1 MGRLV
6 RRFYDFYLS
15 RPYVSAG
22 AAVILIAFSILGWQR
37 LAINSNQLELMPEEI
52 SAVKELKKI
61 TTMVGGTGFLVI
73 TLKHTERNAGDKLI
87 EEARLLK
94 RQGKDKEA
102 KELADKANAEYLK
115 TRKQD
120 IVLAQTL
127 KDAADEIAAE
137 LKKDPD
143 VRFIQYKFSLD
154 FLKRKFLLFWKTE
167 DLREAVRRVSLK
179 RDDLMRRA
187 DPFFIDL
194 GEGEVRLELSDLLSR
209 YTRVGKK
216 EIIDEYYVS
225 PDRRMMVLLVKPQ
238 FSMNEIEKSR
248 QLMQKVRKLIE
259 EKHIEKRGVEFGFT
273 GLYPQYVDQYDSIE
287 QSIAPTA
294 VLSLIGIAV
303 ILGVFVRKIGLILAL
318 LVALVYAIL
327 LTYGVTYVVIGQLNL
342 ITAIFGG
349 ILAGFGIDFGIHF
362 IFRFRQEYWQSE
374 DVMQAIHAT
383 VQNTGPAALFSAA
396 TVSAAFLALILSDF
410 RGFSEFG
417 IISTYGILLTMGCM
431 FLLTP
436 LQIVLLNRWFPGYM
450 KKMGHAS
457 AEPDTFNP
465 RFNVTRV
472 SRIVVIVSLFLTFG
486 GLFLVRGL
494 SFDHDSRN
502 MLSSD
507 IPSEVLREEMD
518 LRYDIAGDPLGVAT
532 ETLDEASSLYEYL
545 EPPDE
550 SLRGTVAQV
559 VSPFSFVPPA
569 VQQIENAKLI
579 QRFAAETKIPAA
591 LIPDH
596 YRPYYGQY
604 LQFTREKPFQ
614 FKDLP
619 APVQRQFQNVEKS
632 PIKGW
637 LTFVYPEVDKMY
649 FATDLARL
657 DRLVG
662 EIHYPVVGRQT
673 IQRIAYDLPQW
684 EKKLGKRFRGSDQKK
699 QILGMNLSER
709 EAAGVVEILNRID
722 EKSLRAYGFFELVN
736 QEILK
741 SRPFKTL
748 EDVQKTKKTARAT
761 GSTIL
766 VAQFTYIIQRE
777 TRWIVAGTCGL
788 VFLIL
793 LVSFRNLK
801 SCLIALVPLI
811 TGMLVMTGVMV
822 LFDVKLNYFN
832 VIVFPIIIGYAINS
846 GIFMLFRSIELG
858 SAVQA
863 LGRIGP
869 PISASNLTTFA
880 GWVALLVAVHPGVR
894 SMGVVA
900 CVGLATTLIVSLT
913 FLPALLELLVEKG
926 WYHLG
931 RASEDAPPS
940 IAAEGPGVA
949 EALPAAAGSAQTA
962 VEKPAKR
969 RKK

>member
-1 MGRLV
+1 MKRLV
-6 RRFYDFYLS
+6 RRFYDFYLT
-15 RPYVSAG
+15 RPLRS
-22 AAVILIAFSILGWQR
+22 AAVALLILAFAVVGWQK
-37 LAINSNQLELMPEEI
+37 LTINSNQLELMPASI
-52 SAVKELKKI
+52 SAVQELKKI

-73 TLKHTERNAGDKLI
+73 TLKHTERNPGDELI
-87 EEARLLK
+87 EQARLLK
-94 RQGKDKEA
+94 RHGKDEEA
-102 KELADKANAEYLK
+102 KKLAAKANAEYAK
-115 TRKQD
+115 TRKED
-120 IVLAQTL
+120 IARAQVL
-127 KDAADEIAAE
+127 KDAADEIATE
-137 LKKDPD
+137 LKKDPE
-143 VRFIQYKFSLD
+143 VRFIQYKFNLD
-154 FLKRKFLLFWKTE
+154 FLKRKFLMFWKTE

-194 GEGEVRLELSDLLSR
+194 GQGEVRLDLADLLSR

-238 FSMNEIEKSR
+238 FSMNEIDKSR
-248 QLMQKVRKLIE
+248 QLMHKIKLLIE
-259 EKHIEKRGVEFGFT
+259 ERHIDKRGVEFGFT

-294 VLSLIGIAV
+294 ILSLLGIAV
-303 ILGVFVRKIGLILAL
+303 ILGVFVRRVRLILAL

-327 LTYGVTYVVIGQLNL
+327 LTYGVTYAVIGQLNL

-396 TVSAAFLALILSDF
+396 TVSAAFIALIVSDF

-417 IISTYGILLTMGCM
+417 IISTYGILLTMVCM
-431 FLLTP
+431 FTLTP
-436 LQIVLLNRWFPGYM
+436 LLIVLFEKFFPGFM
-450 KKMGHAS
+450 KRMGKRS
-457 AEPDTFNP
+457 PEPDTFHP
-465 RFNVTRV
+465 GFNVTRV
-472 SRIVVIVSLFLTFG
+472 SRIVVIGSLLISVA
-486 GLFLVRGL
+486 GLVLVRGVG
-494 SFDHDSRN
+494 FDHDSRN

-507 IPSEVLREEMD
+507 IPSEILREEMD

-532 ETLDEASSLYEYL
+532 DTLDEAASLFEYL
-545 EPPDE
+545 EPPDDN
-550 SLRGTVAQV
+550 LKGTVAQV

-569 VQQIENAKLI
+569 VQQIENEKI
-579 QRFAAETKIPAA
+579 IRNFAAQTKVPAA
-591 LIPDH
+591 LIPDQ

-604 LQFTREKPFQ
+604 LQFTRERPFR
-614 FKDLP
+614 FHDLP
-619 APVQRQFQNVEKS
+619 PNVQRQFQNVEKS

-637 LTFVYPEVDKMY
+637 LTFIYPEVDKMY
-649 FATDLARL
+649 FAQDLARL

-662 EIHYPVVGRQT
+662 EIHYPVIGRQT
-673 IQRIAYDLPQW
+673 LQRIAHDLPLW
-684 EKKLGKRFRGSDQKK
+684 ERKLGKRFPGSDQKK
-699 QILGMNLSER
+699 TILGMQLSDR
-709 EAAGVVEILNRID
+709 EAAGIVEILNKID
-722 EKSLRAYGFFELVN
+722 EKSLKAYGFFDMVTE
-736 QEILK
+736 EILK
-741 SRPFKTL
+741 SRPFSKI
-748 EDVQKTKKTARAT
+748 EDVQKTKKMARAT

-777 TRWIVAGTCGL
+777 TRWIIIGTSVL
-788 VFLIL
+788 VFFIL

-811 TGMLVMTGVMV
+811 TGVLVMTSVMV

-869 PISASNLTTFA
+869 PIMASNLTTFA

-894 SMGVVA
+894 SMGIVA
-900 CVGLATTLIVSLT
+900 CVGLAATLFVSLT

-926 WYHLG
+926 WYRLG
-931 RASEDAPPS
+931 TADTVSASAS
-940 IAAEGPGVA
+940 GAAALEPAFDEAGPG
-949 EALPAAAGSAQTA
+949 AA
-962 VEKPAKR
+962 PAKVKR
-969 RKK
+969 ARKGARK